1 MRKNKRT
8 SLKGVKKLEHRIT
21 RLLKPL
27 GVRKC
32 LLGEEFLALPSDAIV
47 NFPVVI
53 TEEVDTDFV
62 AFCNSIE
69 ETFAPACV
77 LSFLH
82 EVGHIKT
89 GDDFSMEE
97 WSVYEDKVNKIT
109 EKMRFLS
116 FEERRPYLNQYF
128 NIPQERAASTWAVKY
143 ANTYPENIKRLC
155 SKMED
160 AFETFYK
167 KNKLI

>member
-8 SLKGVKKLEHRIT
+8 RLKGVRKLEHKVT
-21 RLLKPL
+21 KLLKPL

-32 LLGEEFLALPSDAIV
+32 FLGEEFLALPSDAIV
-47 NFPVVI
+47 GFPAVI
-53 TEEVDTDFV
+53 TEEIDTDFL
-62 AFCNSIE
+62 AYCNSIE
-69 ETFAPACV
+69 ETVAPACM

-82 EVGHIKT
+82 EIGHIKT

-97 WSVYEDKVNKIT
+97 WATYEDKVDELT
-109 EKMRFLS
+109 ETIRFLS
-116 FEERRPYLNQYF
+116 FDGRKPYINQYF
-128 NIPQERAASTWAVKY
+128 DLPQERAASTWAVKY
-143 ANTYPENIKRLC
+143 ANAHPENVKRLC

-160 AFETFYK
+160 AFEIFYK